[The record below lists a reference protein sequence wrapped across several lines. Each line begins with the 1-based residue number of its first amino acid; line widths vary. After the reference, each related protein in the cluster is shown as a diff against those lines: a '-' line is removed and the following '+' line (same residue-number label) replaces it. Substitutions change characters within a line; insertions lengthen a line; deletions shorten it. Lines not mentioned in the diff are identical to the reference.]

1 MPDHSTKAAAQAASK
16 TVDHWDL
23 VLYEAIKAAR
33 YGREVLISYLG
44 KLKNIE
50 EKFQA
55 GLVSEADRESERV
68 IFDHLRKKFPLDEFI
83 GEESTPD
90 SALPKSPGKSG
101 GRWIV
106 DPLDGTTNYIHQFPI
121 FSVSIGYEFDGEVR
135 VGVIDL
141 PMLGEVYTAIKGR
154 GAFVNGK
161 PLRVSET
168 KELRSAFLGTGFFA
182 DNEKILQEQ
191 LRIFPD
197 MVRKCR
203 AIRRPGAASYDLALV
218 ARGVFDGYYEKGL
231 KPWDAAAGSLLIRE
245 AGGVVN
251 TYRGHFYNG
260 YANTCIAANSF
271 LAPQISEVLE
281 PHLDPDSD

>member
-1 MPDHSTKAAAQAASK
+1 MANSGAPDE
-16 TVDHWDL
+16 WDL
-23 VLYEAIKAAR
+23 ALHEAIKAAR
-33 YGREVLISYLG
+33 FGREVLLSYLG
-44 KLKNIE
+44 NLRKIE

-83 GEESTPD
+83 GEESTLD
-90 SALPKSPGKSG
+90 QDLPKSPGIKG

-121 FSVSIGYEFDGEVR
+121 FSVSIGYEYNGV
-135 VGVIDL
+135 VQLGVIDM

-161 PLRVSET
+161 PMRVSATE
-168 KELRSAFLGTGFFA
+168 ELKNAFLATGFFG
-182 DNEKILQEQ
+182 DNEKVLQEQ

-218 ARGVFDGYYEKGL
+218 ARGVFDGYYERGL
-231 KPWDAAAGSLLIRE
+231 KPWDASAGSLLIRE

-251 TYRGHFYNG
+251 TYREKFYNG
-260 YANTCIAANSF
+260 YANTCVASNPNLMS
-271 LAPQISEVLE
+271 QICKVIS
-281 PHLDPDSD
+281 PHLDPNSD